1 MKKQA
6 LIILIILFAA
16 GKVIAQFTFEKFLDE
31 KFENY
36 DHKRFQTMTD
46 LTKKIVEEKLESI
59 PVKISYFITKEGKT
73 MKQELTGVSKDDKQ
87 NKKLF
92 EFLYNGI
99 TEKFGKVQNDEED
112 SGVRNCFW
120 REKDGTM
127 ATLSS
132 VKGKS
137 TLTMMKM
144 Q

>member
-6 LIILIILFAA
+6 LIIILILFAA
-16 GKVIAQFTFEKFLDE
+16 GKILAQFTFEKYLDE

-36 DHKRFQTMTD
+36 DHKRFQAMTD
-46 LTKKIVEEKLESI
+46 LTKKVADEKLDSI

-73 MKQELTGVSKDDKQ
+73 IKQELTSASKDAKQ

-99 TEKFGKVQNDEED
+99 TAKFGKTQNDEED
-112 SGVRNCFW
+112 SDIRNCFW
-120 REKDGTM
+120 RAKDGTM

-132 VKGKS
+132 VKGKI